1 MRAITT
7 TLGPNA
13 APGAVSGM
21 IRCDE
26 WADAP
31 LAVQVAIASGAV
43 NFTVQ
48 HSFDDPNDLINPVP
62 LASMFWDTSFCPAG
76 AIGGVAPLTFAIP
89 TAPLWIRIM
98 MNSGAGA
105 LRMTATQYNVVDE

>member
-13 APGAVSGM
+13 AGGATSGM
-21 IRCDE
+21 IRLDE

-31 LAVQVAIASGAV
+31 LGVQVAIASGAV

-62 LASMFWDTSFCPAG
+62 LANMFWDTSLCPAG
-76 AIGGVAPLTFAIP
+76 AIGGAAGLTFAIP
-89 TAPLWIRIM
+89 VAPLWMRIM

-105 LRMTATQYNVVDE
+105 LRMTVTQYNVVDE

>member
-1 MRAITT
+1 MRAITA

-13 APGAVSGM
+13 AGQASSM
-21 IRCDE
+21 IRLDE

-31 LAVQVAIASGAV
+31 LGVQVAVASGTV

-62 LASMFWDTSFCPAG
+62 VGSMFWDTSLVPAG
-76 AIGGVAPLTFAIP
+76 AIAGTAGLTFAIP
-89 TAPLWIRIM
+89 TAPLWIRCL
-98 MNSGAGA
+98 MNSGTGA
-105 LRMTATQYNVVDE
+105 LRMTVTQYNVVDE

>member
-1 MRAITT
+1 MRAITR

-13 APGAVSGM
+13 AGLTSSM
-21 IRCDE
+21 IRLDE

-31 LAVQVAIASGAV
+31 LGVQVAIASGAV

-76 AIGGVAPLTFAIP
+76 AIGGSAPITFAIP
-89 TAPLWIRIM
+89 TAPLWMRIL
-98 MNSGAGA
+98 MNSGTGA
-105 LRMTATQYNVVDE
+105 LRFTVTQYNVVDE